1 MALSLAATDTF
12 DTIVLTLLCAIEA
25 KDLKL
30 RRHSERVAK
39 YSVQLAERSG
49 LDNAERE
56 QIHYGALL
64 HDIGYIGIP
73 DSILLKPSGLSQ
85 WEFEE
90 MKLHPIIGE
99 QICKA
104 LVSVEPLRPII
115 RSHHEKMDG
124 SGYPDGLRGDEIA
137 PFVKILSVADV
148 YDSLRCERAY
158 RSAFGHEEALKILQE
173 EAARGWWDAE
183 IVGLLADVIAPEAD
197 FAPI

>member
-1 MALSLAATDTF
+1 MAPSEATTDTF
-12 DTIVLTLLCAIEA
+12 DSIVLTLLSAIEA
-25 KDLKL
+25 KDLNL

-39 YSVQLAERSG
+39 YAVQIAELYG
-49 LDNAERE
+49 LDADACE
-56 QIHYGALL
+56 QIHYGGLL
-64 HDIGYIGIP
+64 HDIGNIGIP

-124 SGYPDGLRGDEIA
+124 SGYPDGLRG
-137 PFVKILSVADV
+137 
-148 YDSLRCERAY
+148 ERAY
-158 RSAFGHEEALKILQE
+158 RSAFVHEEALKILQE
-173 EAARGWWDAE
+173 ESARGWWKAE
-183 IVGLLADVIAPEAD
+183 TVELLADLNVSDADYAPV
-197 FAPI
+197 